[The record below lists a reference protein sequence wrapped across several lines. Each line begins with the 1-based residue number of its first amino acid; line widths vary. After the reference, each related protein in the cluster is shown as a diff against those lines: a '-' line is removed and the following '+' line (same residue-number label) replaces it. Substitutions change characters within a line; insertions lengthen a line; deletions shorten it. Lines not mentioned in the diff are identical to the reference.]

1 MHARS
6 GAKQQTI
13 FVQRG
18 FNGRGE
24 MLTKNTLVSAL
35 SLGLMLLAQSAGAD
49 TGTDAS
55 RQETQAASG
64 SASVA
69 TPDGAGAGQAA
80 DQASADENKAK
91 SAASAPATA
100 KEQHAQTL
108 EGLQVTSQFIASG
121 ARSAMKQDLDV
132 RDTPYSVAD
141 YSSAFMKAIETANLT
156 DLYGYM
162 TGVQRGGA
170 TGYDLS
176 IRGFKTNQADENAI
190 MVDGL
195 PGLAG
200 RFGSPPT
207 VMAERIEVVKG
218 PASVLYGEAQPG
230 GFVNII
236 SKKPQDN
243 FAASLDLL
251 GIGYDG
257 DGLSPGDAN
266 GGNLDVDVTGPIDAE
281 KKFTYR
287 VVAQDSSKDT
297 FRGGFERG
305 TYITPSA
312 TWHINDATSLRL
324 NLEYRKRT
332 QAYDNFLVAPN
343 KDANLIADIKT
354 KYQEPGDVLQE
365 TGESTTVALEHYFD
379 NDAVFNFAWRSV
391 HGHDTAHGYD
401 NVSVLSDLT
410 TLRRRARQQDN
421 HRSWDY
427 FDANYSIPFNTGSVG
442 HKLLVGAGGGVF
454 RTNFE
459 RIQFYN
465 GPTSGASSKPGPGL
479 LNIDIYD
486 PVYGLV
492 APLDSYPTG
501 PLNDRVATESNAGA
515 YISDAM
521 TLSDHWKASV
531 GLRYTRD
538 EQNSKTVK
546 YEPFTSA
553 SKADSD
559 VLPTAGILY
568 QPDPRWSFYYSYA
581 SSFVAASP
589 TVQDVDGNNSF
600 KPTKAKQN
608 EIGVKADLLDGRMV
622 TTLALFDIQK
632 TDVLAAATCNE
643 GVGGNCSQQ
652 VGGEESKGVEWE
664 VDARPVDNWQ
674 VIFGFAHINAT
685 VSDSNSLGGSPVV
698 GSRLTNAPLNTA
710 HIWSRYDFTEG
721 ALNGLGVGVGVVYA
735 SDTIG
740 SIKTNSDSRVL
751 VLPSYVVT
759 DLAFYYKFLERY
771 TVTFKIGN
779 LFDKKYYEGVNS
791 TTNEN
796 GIVPGAPRYYQ
807 VALHVPFQ

>member
-1 MHARS
+1 MIVI
-6 GAKQQTI
+6 K
-13 FVQRG
+13 
-18 FNGRGE
+18 
-24 MLTKNTLVSAL
+24 TLVSAMA
-35 SLGLMLLAQSAGAD
+35 LGLALQAQTGLAADAAAQDQAGSNLSAKPP
-49 TGTDAS
+49 
-55 RQETQAASG
+55 
-64 SASVA
+64 A
-69 TPDGAGAGQAA
+69 TPDTQDKQAATATPPAGAAV
-80 DQASADENKAK
+80 
-91 SAASAPATA
+91 ATE
-100 KEQHAQTL
+100 KNPQTL

-121 ARSAMKQDLDV
+121 AHSAMKQDLDV

-141 YSSAFMKAIETANLT
+141 YSNSFMKAIETANLT

-162 TGVQRGGA
+162 TGISRGGA

-176 IRGFKTNQADENAI
+176 IRGFKTNQSDENAI

-207 VMAERIEVVKG
+207 VMADHIEVVKG

-236 SKKPQDN
+236 TKKPQDN

-257 DGLSPGDAN
+257 AGLSPGDTN
-266 GGNLDVDVTGPIDAE
+266 GGNADFDITGPIDAG
-281 KKFTYR
+281 KKFAYR
-287 VVAQDSSKDT
+287 VVAESSSKDT

-312 TWHINDATSLRL
+312 TWHINDSTSLRL

-343 KDANLIADIKT
+343 KDVNLIADIKT

-365 TGESTTVALEHYFD
+365 TGESSTVALEHYFD
-379 NDAVFNFAWRSV
+379 NDAVFNFAWRRV

-401 NVSVLSDLT
+401 NVGVLSDLT

-427 FDANYSIPFNTGSVG
+427 LDANYSIPFNTGSVG

-465 GPTSGASSKPGPGL
+465 GPTSGPLAAPGPGS
-479 LNIDIYD
+479 LNIDVYD
-486 PVYGLV
+486 PIYGV
-492 APLDSYPTG
+492 SPPLSDFPSG
-501 PLNDRVATESNAGA
+501 PLNDRLTTETNAGA

-531 GLRYTRD
+531 GLRYTSD
-538 EQNSKTVK
+538 EQNSKTIK
-546 YEPFTSA
+546 YPPFTSS
-553 SKADSD
+553 SKADTD
-559 VLPTAGILY
+559 LLPTAGIIY
-568 QPDPRWSFYYSYA
+568 QPDQRWSLYYSYA
-581 SSFVAASP
+581 TSFVAASP
-589 TVQDVDGNNSF
+589 TAQDVTGNNSF
-600 KPTKAKQN
+600 GPTKAKQN
-608 EIGVKADLLDGRMV
+608 EIGVKAALLDGRFI
-622 TTLALFDIQK
+622 TTLSAFDIQK
-632 TDVLAAATCNE
+632 TDVLESTPCNP
-643 GVGGNCSQQ
+643 GVGGTCSQQ
-652 VGGEESKGVEWE
+652 IGGEESKGLEWE
-664 VDARPVDNWQ
+664 LDARLLENWQ
-674 VIFGFAHINAT
+674 LIFGFAHINAT
-685 VSDSNSLGGSPVV
+685 ISDSNTTGGSPLV
-698 GSRLTNAPLNTA
+698 GDRLTNAPLNSA
-710 HIWSRYDFTEG
+710 HVWSRYDFTDG
-721 ALNGLGVGVGVVYA
+721 ALRGLGVGLGVSYS
-735 SDTIG
+735 SDING
-740 SIKTNSDSRVL
+740 SLRTHSDSRLL
-751 VLPSYVVT
+751 VLPSHVVT

-779 LFDKKYYEGVNS
+779 LFDEKYYEGVNS

-796 GIVPGAPRYYQ
+796 GVVPGAPRYFQ